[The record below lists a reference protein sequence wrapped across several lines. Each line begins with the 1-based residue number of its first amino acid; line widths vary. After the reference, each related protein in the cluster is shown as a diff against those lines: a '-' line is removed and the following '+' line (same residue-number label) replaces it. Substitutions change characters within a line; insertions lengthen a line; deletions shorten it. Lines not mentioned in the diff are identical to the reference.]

1 MSTISTFGGFLPD
14 NSLLEFN
21 ECADVSITSPQN
33 GDFLAYDVD
42 AGVWKNRTILESS
55 VVQYV
60 GDIVTQASHGFGIM
74 DQIYKKTDGSW
85 ALAKADSSST
95 LRGASVYAVVDAD
108 TFKIIFS
115 GVANI
120 NSHGFTVGS
129 IYYLSASVAGAVTS
143 TPVDAISYYNQAIFT
158 VLDANSLQLHE
169 DVAPPGILVIPTTVS
184 LDSKP
189 SEQNSETVSFNL
201 GTYNND
207 GAAPYSDNIHFNTAS
222 SASEGDQTVISFSKE
237 SGVIGARMFQGTYA
251 SSSSYSRYRDF
262 LMTSENSANIDSA
275 LPIMFN
281 FSSGVLFKFTGVSD
295 GPYMSHGVDA
305 DFVLSYVAGRL
316 SDTGLNPVHL
326 FHVQYS
332 GGDRDVVRFDYS
344 TLAAYNYNGESTW
357 RVLSDRRVKKN
368 IEPLVG
374 CLEKINRLRPVH
386 FQYIKELKCP
396 GLFSGFVAQEFE
408 EVFPRLVNTLDR
420 VASKTNVKAISGD
433 ITPYLVGSIKELNEE
448 TDSKITQINENYNTL
463 VSLSDMALDLETRI
477 KILQNK

>member
-1 MSTISTFGGFLPD
+1 MSTNSTFGGFLPD

-33 GDFLAYDVD
+33 GDILAYDVD

-55 VVQYV
+55 VVEYV

-74 DQIYKKTDGSW
+74 DQIYKKADGTW

-95 LRGASVYAVVDAD
+95 LRGASVYAVVDVD

-120 NSHGFTVGS
+120 SSHGFTVGS

-143 TPVDAISYYNQAIFT
+143 TPVDATTYYNQAIFT
-158 VLDANSLQLHE
+158 VLDTNSLQLHD
-169 DVAPPGILVIPTTVS
+169 DVAPVILAIPTLAN

-207 GAAPYSDNIHFNTAS
+207 GVAPYSDNIHFNTAS

-251 SSSSYSRYRDF
+251 SSSSYSRYREF

-305 DFVLSYVAGRL
+305 DFALSNVAGRL

-326 FHVQYS
+326 FRIQYS
-332 GGDRDVVRFDYS
+332 GADRDVVTFEYN
-344 TLAAYNYNGESTW
+344 TLTAFNLNGETTW
-357 RVLSDRRVKKN
+357 RISSDRRLKKN
-368 IEPLVG
+368 IEPIVG
-374 CLEKINRLRPVH
+374 CLQKINQLRPVH

-396 GLFSGFVAQEFE
+396 GLFSGFIAQEFE
-408 EVFPRLVNTLDR
+408 EVFPRLVHTLDR
-420 VASKTNVKAISGD
+420 VASKTNVKAISGNV
-433 ITPYLVGSIKELNEE
+433 TPYLVGSIKELNEE
-448 TDSKITQINENYNTL
+448 TNSKITQINENYNTL
-463 VSLSDMALDLETRI
+463 VRLSDMALDLEKRI
-477 KILQNK
+477 KNLQNK